1 MEKCYKMKSKNI
13 ILILLFTSLASAQA
27 GWSDW
32 GRSTI
37 WSAKISD
44 ICDFGKALVN
54 GTLTSS
60 QKTNTKIAAGVA
72 VGLVA
77 V

>member
-1 MEKCYKMKSKNI
+1 MEKGYKMKSKNI

-60 QKTNTKIAAGVA
+60 QKQILK
-72 VGLVA
+72 
-77 V
+77 